1 MQHLD
6 EGTIHAWLDGAL
18 TADEAADVG
27 RHASECAECAALVA
41 EARGLVAGASR
52 ILSSLDDVPGVMPG
66 AGDGGRGAA
75 ATIASIETR
84 RRQQRRRFWSRPAAI
99 AAAASVVLMA
109 GSALVLKKSG
119 GPTTL
124 SAPRMADSG
133 VVVRPANTEAAAT
146 APAAGGAAG
155 AQGATPRDGAS
166 RGAAGGTASA
176 PAVLPRPRQDARR
189 TTANEAPR
197 RAIESRGAI
206 PLSGR
211 VATTP
216 SRDTTMLLNEVVV
229 TAAPAASGAAAQK
242 AAGFE
247 KLAPSAA
254 AAPAPAV
261 ADRLAAQPLTAPD
274 SGRYAAAAAEPTDTM
289 ASRRRAAASRAAA
302 RRAAAARARS
312 ERAVPTTG
320 AEAPQSVSRV
330 DTVYR
335 MRTDTVTVSR
345 IDTVIVP
352 PPTYPALR
360 DNQQRAAIRLRG
372 VQSRQ
377 GILRYSGCYEVM
389 QGALPKFVTLAGESV
404 VSGAGDERY
413 AARAPGASGYWGPDA
428 GGGIR
433 IVLAGASVVA
443 RMDAATGELRGEA
456 RRGASTERFVARPCL

>member
-1 MQHLD
+1 MKRYSAAGTGVDDMQHLD

-75 ATIASIETR
+75 AAIASIETR
-84 RRQQRRRFWSRPAAI
+84 RRQQRRRFWSRPTAI
-99 AAAASVVLMA
+99 AAAASVVLLA
-109 GSALVLKKSG
+109 GSALVLRESG
-119 GPTTL
+119 GPATL
-124 SAPRMADSG
+124 NAPRMVDSG
-133 VVVRPANTEAAAT
+133 VVVRPATTEAAAT
-146 APAAGGAAG
+146 APSVGGAAG
-155 AQGATPRDGAS
+155 TQGATAADGA
-166 RGAAGGTASA
+166 RRAVAGGTAGT
-176 PAVLPRPRQDARR
+176 PAALPDRRQSARR
-189 TTANEAPR
+189 ATANEAPR
-197 RAIESRGAI
+197 RATELRAAI
-206 PLSGR
+206 PLSGQ
-211 VATTP
+211 VAPTP
-216 SRDTTMLLNEVVV
+216 SRDSQQLMDVVA
-229 TAAPAASGAAAQK
+229 TAAPVASGVAAQK
-242 AAGFE
+242 AAPVASGAAQKAVRLE
-247 KLAPSAA
+247 TLAPV
-254 AAPAPAV
+254 AAPAPPS
-261 ADRLAAQPLTAPD
+261 DTAAP
-274 SGRYAAAAAEPTDTM
+274 R
-289 ASRRRAAASRAAA
+289 

-312 ERAVPTTG
+312 ERQVPTTS
-320 AEAPQSVSRV
+320 AEAPRLLSRV

-335 MRTDTVTVSR
+335 MRTDTLTVSR
-345 IDTVIVP
+345 VDTVIVP

-372 VQSRQ
+372 VQPPQ

-389 QGALPKFVTLAGESV
+389 QGGLPKFVTLAGESM

-443 RMDAATGELRGEA
+443 RIDAATGELRGEA
-456 RRGASTERFVARPCL
+456 RRGTSTERFVARRCL